1 MDSLRLA
8 IVALQD
14 SVLALESG
22 NAHAYQA
29 GYQAASAGY
38 QDLSDRY
45 VAGLRKPRI
54 SLGSSIGL
62 IAAAGA
68 GFIVARVIHE

>member
-8 IVALQD
+8 IAALQD
-14 SVLALESG
+14 SFLALEAV
-22 NAHAYQA
+22 NAHAYHA
-29 GYQAASAGY
+29 GYQAALGRY

-45 VAGLRKPRI
+45 VAELRKPRI
-54 SLGSSIGL
+54 GLGGSIGM

-68 GFIVARVIHE
+68 GFIVARAIHE